1 MGKALAIRCGSPL
14 ANARHEMVAQALAS
28 GAKNKMRAYAYAYRQ
43 DLRTELELSAWDRS
57 LATNKR
63 ASYGQICNRPDIKA
77 RTKAIMQEAHDRR
90 MDTRMDEIP
99 VTKATIMGGWYEN
112 YLRSSAQIPVLDG
125 KGNHIGLWKADYK
138 AANQALELM
147 GNELGMGIKQHK
159 HLHENADPLEGNR
172 NEVLGSI
179 RGIIEQLSDA
189 DLRELG
195 VQRLDVVETSSRRV
209 NGAGDKQEQA
219 VSPLS

>member
-28 GAKNKMRAYAYAYRQ
+28 GAKNRMRAYAYAYRQ
-43 DLRTELELSAWDRS
+43 DLRTELELCGWERS
-57 LATNKR
+57 LTPGKR
-63 ASYGQICNRPDIKA
+63 GSYSKTCSHPDIVA

-99 VTKATIMGGWYEN
+99 VTKATIMGGYYEN
-112 YLRSSAQIPVLDG
+112 YLRASALIPVLDG
-125 KGNHIGLWKADYK
+125 KGNHIGLFKPDYK

-159 HLHENADPLEGNR
+159 HLHENADPLEGDR

-189 DLRELG
+189 DLWELG

-209 NGAGDKQEQA
+209 NGAGDQSKQA
-219 VSPLS
+219 VPPLS